1 MPPIVIGRGVFM
13 IDRRSAKKALY
24 FPLSIVVFG
33 IAVVFG
39 GHDVTPAPFIGIG
52 STFCFLGD

>member
-1 MPPIVIGRGVFM
+1 MIGRGVFM